1 MTDILRA
8 FGRSLR
14 SLTQRGVLW
23 HLIWPT
29 VVAMAVWLG
38 IGLALWSPVVTGLMG
53 WIVGLPWL
61 GDWLSS
67 SELGAAAVLVLV
79 QILLALLLVP
89 LIYVTAALLVAAI
102 GLPLM
107 LERVG
112 RRDYPDLEQRR
123 GGSNLGSVWNAGK
136 AGLLFLLGFLL
147 TLPFWLIPGVG
158 LVLSLLLTA
167 RLNQRAF
174 SYDALMLHADRE
186 ELARL
191 PKSLRSATFGVGI
204 GSALLAY
211 IPVVNLFAPAFCGL
225 AFAHFLLD
233 ALRRDRAERGWAIV
247 PAGMA

>member
-8 FGRSLR
+8 FGRSLK

-23 HLIWPT
+23 HLVWPT
-29 VVAMAVWLG
+29 V
-38 IGLALWSPVVTGLMG
+38 LALVVWMGVAFAFWPGTVHGVMG
-53 WIVGLPWL
+53 WIVGLPWA
-61 GDWLSS
+61 GVWISS
-67 SELGAAAVLVLV
+67 SDMGTAAVLVLV
-79 QILLALLLVP
+79 QILLALALVP

-102 GLPLM
+102 GLPLL

-112 RRDYPDLEQRR
+112 RHDYADLELRR
-123 GGSNLGSVWNAGK
+123 GGSNLGSVWNACK

-158 LVLSLLLTA
+158 LVLSVLLTA

-186 ELARL
+186 ELVRI
-191 PKSLRSATFGVGI
+191 PRSQWRGTFGVGV

-211 IPVVNLFAPAFCGL
+211 IPVINLFAPAFCGL
-225 AFAHFLLD
+225 AFVHFLLE
-233 ALRRDRAERGWAIV
+233 ALRRDRAEKGWAVV
-247 PAGMA
+247 PAGTA